1 MGPKM
6 YAFTL
11 ATHAHIKV
19 STTRGVRA
27 SCVSPQCAHPERS
40 GGAVGQNSDVLEPFR
55 VAQVVTSPR
64 LVVPVRLR
72 ELGAARRRGGRLW
85 PAGGARGRRV
95 VAGVEPAV
103 DVLVRGRAVETA
115 AEEEDDDGDGELV
128 AGAGHDVDLDAHI

>member
-1 MGPKM
+1 MST
-6 YAFTL
+6 ARACVLRL
-11 ATHAHIKV
+11 AT
-19 STTRGVRA
+19 VRP
-27 SCVSPQCAHPERS
+27 SRS

-72 ELGAARRRGGRLW
+72 ELGAARRRAGRLW
-85 PAGGARGRRV
+85 PAGGAGGRRV

-103 DVLVRGRAVETA
+103 DVLVRGRSVEAA